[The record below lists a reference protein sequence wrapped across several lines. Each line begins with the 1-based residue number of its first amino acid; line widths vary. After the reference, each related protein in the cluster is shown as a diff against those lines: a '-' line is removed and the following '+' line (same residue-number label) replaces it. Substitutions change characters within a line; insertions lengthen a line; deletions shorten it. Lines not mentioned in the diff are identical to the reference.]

1 MAKITLI
8 NDDASNHSLTADMI
22 VTDPPF
28 EMSGQQLHDIISQYN
43 APNLLLICSLRQ
55 LVEFANITDYKL
67 GFDFV
72 IDLVA
77 PKQSKSKFQPNYIH
91 AHAVYFYKNKSVFN
105 RHKGER
111 SDVFT
116 TGYCPTIFRG
126 SRERN
131 EQHGMAKNETAIR
144 DMLTFFDVSSVVDM
158 FAGSGTVG
166 LACHDLMINCTLIE
180 KDLKNFEIMQQN
192 VEFLGADECTIL

>member
-8 NDDASNHSLTADMI
+8 NDDANNHSIAADMI

-28 EMSGQQLHDIISQYN
+28 EMSGQQLHEIISHYN
-43 APNLLLICSLRQ
+43 VPNLLLICSLRQ
-55 LVEFANITDYKL
+55 LVEFANLTNYKM

-72 IDLVA
+72 LDLVA
-77 PKQSKSKFQPNYIH
+77 PKQSKSQRQPNYIH
-91 AHAVYFYKNKSVFN
+91 AQAVYFYKSKSVFN
-105 RHKGER
+105 RKHGER

-116 TGYCPTIFRG
+116 KGYCPTIIRA

-131 EQHGMAKNETAIR
+131 SEHGMAKNEQAIQ
-144 DMLTFFDVSSVVDM
+144 DMLSFFEVTNVVDM

-166 LACHDLMINCTLIE
+166 LACLELDIDCTLIE
-180 KDLKNFEIMQQN
+180 KDPEHFSKMKQTF
-192 VEFLGADECTIL
+192 EFLGVI

>member
-28 EMSGQQLHDIISQYN
+28 EMTGQQIHEIISKYN

-55 LVEFANITDYKL
+55 LIEFANLTNYKM

-72 IDLVA
+72 LDLVA
-77 PKQSKSKFQPNYIH
+77 PKQSKSQRQPNYIH
-91 AHAVYFYKNKSVFN
+91 AHAVYFYKSKSVFN
-105 RHKGER
+105 RKHGER

-116 TGYCPTIFRG
+116 KGYCQRMNKQFKICYRFLK
-126 SRERN
+126 S
-131 EQHGMAKNETAIR
+131 QAWLICLQA
-144 DMLTFFDVSSVVDM
+144 VVP
-158 FAGSGTVG
+158 
-166 LACHDLMINCTLIE
+166 LAWHVLNWILI
-180 KDLKNFEIMQQN
+180 
-192 VEFLGADECTIL
+192 AH

>member
-8 NDDASNHSLTADMI
+8 NDDANNHSIAADMI

-55 LVEFANITDYKL
+55 LVEFANLTSYKM

-72 IDLVA
+72 LDLVA
-77 PKQSKSKFQPNYIH
+77 PKQSKSQRQPNYIH
-91 AHAVYFYKNKSVFN
+91 AQAVYFYKSKSVFN
-105 RHKGER
+105 RKHGER

-116 TGYCPTIFRG
+116 KGYCPTIIRA

-131 EQHGMAKNETAIR
+131 NEHGMAKNEQAIQ
-144 DMLTFFDVSSVVDM
+144 DMLSFFEVTSVVDM

-166 LACHDLMINCTLIE
+166 LACLELDIDCTLIE
-180 KDLKNFEIMQQN
+180 KDAQHFEQMKQTF
-192 VEFLGADECTIL
+192 EFLGAI

>member
-8 NDDASNHSLTADMI
+8 NDDANNHSIAADMI

-55 LVEFANITDYKL
+55 LVEFANLTSYKM

-72 IDLVA
+72 LDLVA
-77 PKQSKSKFQPNYIH
+77 PKQSKSQRQPNYIH
-91 AHAVYFYKNKSVFN
+91 AQAVYFYKSKSVFN
-105 RHKGER
+105 RKHGER

-116 TGYCPTIFRG
+116 KGYCPTIIRA

-131 EQHGMAKNETAIR
+131 NEHFLNHLCDGEPIIIKH
-144 DMLTFFDVSSVVDM
+144 S
-158 FAGSGTVG
+158 
-166 LACHDLMINCTLIE
+166 IN
-180 KDLKNFEIMQQN
+180 F
-192 VEFLGADECTIL
+192 

>member
-55 LVEFANITDYKL
+55 LIEFANLTNYKM

-72 IDLVA
+72 LDLVV
-77 PKQSKSKFQPNYIH
+77 PKQSKSQRQPNYIH
-91 AHAVYFYKNKSVFN
+91 AQAIH
-105 RHKGER
+105 RH
-111 SDVFT
+111 
-116 TGYCPTIFRG
+116 TG
-126 SRERN
+126 
-131 EQHGMAKNETAIR
+131 
-144 DMLTFFDVSSVVDM
+144 
-158 FAGSGTVG
+158 G
-166 LACHDLMINCTLIE
+166 LEKKEVIE
-180 KDLKNFEIMQQN
+180 KYYI
-192 VEFLGADECTIL
+192 

>member
-28 EMSGQQLHDIISQYN
+28 EMTGQQLHDIISRYN

-55 LVEFANITDYKL
+55 LVEFANLTSYKM

-72 IDLVA
+72 LDLVA
-77 PKQSKSKFQPNYIH
+77 PKQSKSQRQPNYIH
-91 AHAVYFYKNKSVFN
+91 AHAVYFYKSKSVFN
-105 RHKGER
+105 RKHGER

-116 TGYCPTIFRG
+116 KGYCPTIIRA

-131 EQHGMAKNETAIR
+131 SEHGMAKNETAIR
-144 DMLTFFDVSSVVDM
+144 DMLSFFEVTSVVDM

-166 LACHDLMINCTLIE
+166 LACLELDIDCTLIE
-180 KDLKNFEIMQQN
+180 KDAQHFKQMKQTF
-192 VEFLGADECTIL
+192 EFLGAI

>member
-28 EMSGQQLHDIISQYN
+28 ELSGQQIHEIISKYN

-55 LVEFANITDYKL
+55 LIEFASLTDYKL

-72 IDLVA
+72 LDLVA
-77 PKQSKSKFQPNYIH
+77 PKQSKSQRQPNYIH
-91 AHAVYFYKNKSVFN
+91 AHAVYFYKSKSVFN
-105 RHKGER
+105 RKHGER

-116 TGYCPTIFRG
+116 KGYCPTIIRAN
-126 SRERN
+126 RERN
-131 EQHGMAKNETAIR
+131 GEHGMAKNEQAIQ
-144 DMLTFFDVSSVVDM
+144 DMLSFFEINSVIDM
-158 FAGSGTVG
+158 FAGSGTTG
-166 LACHDLMINCTLIE
+166 LACYELDLDCTLIE
-180 KDLKNFEIMQQN
+180 KDIEHFEQMQQTFK
-192 VEFLGADECTIL
+192 FLGAA

>member
-28 EMSGQQLHDIISQYN
+28 EMTGQQIHEIISKYN

-55 LVEFANITDYKL
+55 LVEFANLTSYKM

-72 IDLVA
+72 LDLVA
-77 PKQSKSKFQPNYIH
+77 PKQSKSQRQPNYIH
-91 AHAVYFYKNKSVFN
+91 AHAVYFYKSKSAFN
-105 RHKGER
+105 RKHGER

-116 TGYCPTIFRG
+116 KGYCPTIIRAN
-126 SRERN
+126 RERN
-131 EQHGMAKNETAIR
+131 GEHGMAKNETAIR
-144 DMLTFFDVSSVVDM
+144 DMLSFFEINSVIDM
-158 FAGSGTVG
+158 LAGSGTTA
-166 LACHDLMINCTLIE
+166 LACFELDIDCTLIE
-180 KDLKNFEIMQQN
+180 EDAQHFEQMKQTF
-192 VEFLGADECTIL
+192 EFLGAI

>member
-28 EMSGQQLHDIISQYN
+28 EMTGQQLHDIISQYN

-55 LVEFANITDYKL
+55 LVEFANLTSYKM

-72 IDLVA
+72 LDLVA
-77 PKQSKSKFQPNYIH
+77 PKQSKSQRQPNYIH
-91 AHAVYFYKNKSVFN
+91 AHAVYFYKSKSVFN
-105 RHKGER
+105 RKHGER

-116 TGYCPTIFRG
+116 KGYCPTIIRA

-131 EQHGMAKNETAIR
+131 SEHGMAKNETAIR
-144 DMLTFFDVSSVVDM
+144 DMLSFFEVTSVVDM

-166 LACHDLMINCTLIE
+166 LACLELDIDCTLIE
-180 KDLKNFEIMQQN
+180 KDAQHFKQMKQTF
-192 VEFLGADECTIL
+192 EFLGAI

>member
-55 LVEFANITDYKL
+55 LIEFASLTDYKL

-72 IDLVA
+72 LDLVA
-77 PKQSKSKFQPNYIH
+77 PKQSKSQRQPNYIH
-91 AHAVYFYKNKSVFN
+91 AHAVYFYKSKSTFN
-105 RHKGER
+105 RQHGER
-111 SDVFT
+111 SDTFT
-116 TGYCPTIFRG
+116 KGYCPTIIRAN
-126 SRERN
+126 RERN
-131 EQHGMAKNETAIR
+131 GEHGMAKNEQAIQ
-144 DMLTFFDVSSVVDM
+144 DMLSFFEINSVIDM
-158 FAGSGTVG
+158 FAGSGTTG
-166 LACHDLMINCTLIE
+166 LACYELDLDCTLIE
-180 KDLKNFEIMQQN
+180 KDIEHFEKMQQTFK
-192 VEFLGADECTIL
+192 FLGAA